1 MAKDLRSY
9 RKSYEKSAL
18 VEETAGM
25 DPFILFKRW
34 FTELEESGTVDELNT
49 MTLVTRGVDGF
60 PKGRVVLLKEFSDK
74 GFVFYTNYNSEK
86 GMAIAADPKVGISF
100 FWPTMERQVIIKGI
114 ASKVDSSDSDAYFNS
129 RPYGSRLGAIVS
141 AQSSTISSREALEDR
156 LQKLKQSL
164 KEEEIKRPEYW
175 GGYRVIPESIEF
187 WQGRPNRLHDR
198 LLYTAKPDSEWER
211 VRLSP

>member
-18 VEETAGM
+18 AEETAGM

-49 MTLVTRGVDGF
+49 MTLVTKGVDGF

-114 ASKVDSSDSDAYFNS
+114 ASRVDSSDSDAYFNS

-141 AQSSTISSREALEDR
+141 AQSSTISSREALEES
-156 LQKLKQSL
+156 LHKLEQSMN
-164 KEEEIKRPEYW
+164 EEEVKRPEYW
-175 GGYRVIPESIEF
+175 GGYRVVPESIEF

-198 LLYTAKPDSEWER
+198 LLYTSKQGSEWER